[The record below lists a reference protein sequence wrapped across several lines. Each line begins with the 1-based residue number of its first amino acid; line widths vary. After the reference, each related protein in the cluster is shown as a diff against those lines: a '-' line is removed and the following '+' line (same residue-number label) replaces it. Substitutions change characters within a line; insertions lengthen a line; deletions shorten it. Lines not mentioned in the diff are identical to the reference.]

1 MRSSSPRPASPLYTR
16 LRQSR
21 AVAADASWTFDP
33 GALALIGLATVAYVP
48 RWRRVRRAE
57 GARGA
62 PIPRLLA
69 FAGAMLTLFAALV
82 SPIDRLG
89 EQAFAMHMT
98 QHILLLDIAPIL
110 LIASFT
116 KVILRPVTRRLQR
129 LEQAAGPLGHP
140 AAAVVLYVA
149 VMWAWHV
156 PSLYDAALEHSTVHA
171 FEHTCFMTVGLLYW
185 WHLLSPIRSRAMHGM
200 TPVAYMLSTKLLVG
214 LLGIAITFAPD
225 SFYDFYK
232 DRPPIWGLD
241 ASTDQAIAGAIMALE
256 QSIVMGIALAW
267 LFIRALAESEAE
279 EQRSERYGD
288 EPPAERYA

>member
-1 MRSSSPRPASPLYTR
+1 MRRCLRAPASRLYTR

-33 GALALIGLATVAYVP
+33 GALALIGLATALYVP
-48 RWRRVRRAE
+48 RWVRVRRSDGPRA
-57 GARGA
+57 A
-62 PIPRLLA
+62 PIVRLA
-69 FAGAMLTLFAALV
+69 SFASAMLTLVAALV

-110 LIASFT
+110 LIASLT

-171 FEHTCFMTVGLLYW
+171 FEHTCFMSAGLLYW

-200 TPVAYMLSTKLLVG
+200 TPVVYMLSTKLLVG

-225 SFYDFYK
+225 SFYTFYK

-241 ASTDQAIAGAIMALE
+241 AGTDQAVAGAIMALE
-256 QSIVMGIALAW
+256 QSIVMGIALVW

-279 EQRSERYGD
+279 EQRSERY
-288 EPPAERYA
+288 A

>member
-1 MRSSSPRPASPLYTR
+1 M
-16 LRQSR
+16 
-21 AVAADASWTFDP
+21 AADASWTFDP

-48 RWRRVRRAE
+48 RWRRVRAQDGPRAAPV
-57 GARGA
+57 AR
-62 PIPRLLA
+62 LVS

-98 QHILLLDIAPIL
+98 QHILLLDLAPIL

-156 PSLYDAALEHSTVHA
+156 PALYDAALEHATVHV
-171 FEHTCFMTVGLLYW
+171 FEHTCFMTAGLLYW

-200 TPVAYMLSTKLLVG
+200 SPVLYMLSTKLLVG
-214 LLGIAITFAPD
+214 ILGIAITFAPD
-225 SFYDFYK
+225 PLYAFYK
-232 DRPPIWGLD
+232 DQPPIWGLD
-241 ASTDQAIAGAIMALE
+241 PGDDQALAGAIMALE

-267 LFIRALAESEAE
+267 LFVRALAESESD
-279 EQRSERYGD
+279 EQR
-288 EPPAERYA
+288 AERYA

>member
-1 MRSSSPRPASPLYTR
+1 
-16 LRQSR
+16 
-21 AVAADASWTFDP
+21 VAADTSWTLDP
-33 GALALIGLATVAYVP
+33 GAFILIGVATALYVP
-48 RWRRVRRAE
+48 RWRKVRRTE
-57 GARGA
+57 GPRGA
-62 PIPRLLA
+62 SVLRLVS
-69 FAGAMLTLFAALV
+69 FAGAMLTLAAALI

-98 QHILLLDIAPIL
+98 QHILLLDLAPIL

-129 LEQAAGPLGHP
+129 LERAAGPFGHP
-140 AAAVVLYVA
+140 AAAVVLYIA

-156 PSLYDAALEHSTVHA
+156 PSLYDAALEHSSIHA
-171 FEHTCFMTVGLLYW
+171 LEHTFFMSAGLLYW

-200 TPVAYMLSTKLLVG
+200 TPVVYMLSTKLFVG

-225 SFYDFYK
+225 SFYTFYR

-241 ASTDQAIAGAIMALE
+241 PDTDQAVAGAIMALE
-256 QSIVMGIALAW
+256 QSIVMGIALVW

-288 EPPAERYA
+288 EAERYA